1 MNKKERKPET
11 YRVAELVVI
20 EGGRFAFFLNQIPP
34 QTVWIDYKDG
44 IFVDNRSDVPLDVK
58 QSYNLVD
65 EAGEPTFTG
74 IVCEIKRVSEGP
86 NKYVVKIYGLR
97 DKVNG

>member
-1 MNKKERKPET
+1 MSEEREPET

-20 EGGRFAFFLNQIPP
+20 EGGRFGFFLNQIPP
-34 QTVWIDYKDG
+34 ETVWLDYKDE
-44 IFVDNRSDVPLDVK
+44 ILVDNRSNVPLDVK

-65 EAGEPTFTG
+65 EAGEPTFDG
-74 IVCEIKRVSEGP
+74 IVCEVKRASEP
-86 NKYVVKIYGLR
+86 HRYVVKIYGLG